1 MSVGVCVYVCVCVCV
16 FMCACVSVC
25 LCTYICMCVNMDIY
39 HRHRTTG
46 IGVDAASSVRGAG
59 ATETASVGNIVLR
72 VAVARARL
80 CVHVGTEEL
89 VDWLYGVVGPS
100 DAAIALLAATLRQH
114 AIDGIMMRSAC
125 FLVWATARWSCS

>member
-1 MSVGVCVYVCVCVCV
+1 
-16 FMCACVSVC
+16 MCACVSVC
-25 LCTYICMCVNMDIY
+25 VCTYICMCVNMDIY

-59 ATETASVGNIVLR
+59 AAETASVGDIVLR

-125 FLVWATARWSCS
+125 FLVWLTARWSWR

>member
-1 MSVGVCVYVCVCVCV
+1 MCVCVCVCV
-16 FMCACVSVC
+16 
-25 LCTYICMCVNMDIY
+25 CTHICMCVDTDIY
-39 HRHRTTG
+39 HRPRTTG
-46 IGVDAASSVRGAG
+46 IGVDAASSARGSG
-59 ATETASVGNIVLR
+59 APETASVENIVLR

-114 AIDGIMMRSAC
+114 AIDGIMMRSAW
-125 FLVWATARWSCS
+125 F